1 MKASNVKVPALAGI
15 DQRIP
20 AAKATAAEM
29 ENWRSDTQTGGWN
42 NRLGYEKLLTS
53 TSTFAPFTALGRID
67 SVFCWSQRSAALR
80 WLLMESAGVL
90 YLVNYVRDELLTLES
105 NRRRPAN
112 DQYGSSFTPTAN
124 GLVITNGQR
133 VKRFIGWP
141 INLNA
146 SSIPD
151 RLLELAFVN
160 HGYELIPPAPS
171 PWAVEQGDDLY
182 NKTLPSKTTIANA
195 NPNQDRGLGV
205 LSANEEHDFR
215 WRLSF
220 VDQTGSE
227 SALSAPS
234 SSVSWTNSASPTNN
248 FRKVCALDIEV
259 GPPGTVARRLYRT
272 QYNTSEF
279 QFVAEIPNN
288 VERMYYDSVPGSQLG
303 ASAPVDLT
311 PMPSPRAR
319 FAALAANCMFFDGGP
334 ANPTAIFYSM
344 PGTPAQFSELDFFY
358 VGGNGGDVQGLAG
371 FYNSVIVFRERQI
384 DVITGTYPDFSIDAM
399 LLDAGGDAPQ
409 TTQAVPGHGIVFL
422 SNDGVYSL
430 TGGLEG
436 GSEAKVSIISGP
448 IQGFISRIN
457 RAVSAKSF
465 AVLCRR
471 WKEYQLWVPIDG
483 SSDINIGLIYHYQ
496 RQHWTVR
503 TGWPVACATSTPDGD
518 VVFGH
523 QAGANGNPNLESG
536 LFVMSAARQ
545 MGYQK
550 AGENF
555 VASEAPTSVYLSRL
569 ESMGSSVDKKH
580 LRYVYVN
587 QMTSGSNTTV
597 VQGEADR
604 GLFIN
609 PGSALA
615 SQPADREL
623 LPTFTS
629 GLSNEAAVWDSSTYV
644 QPVPTDVRYSIV
656 LDGAGYVQFRL
667 STTNDIVMTGY
678 TLGVVASATE
688 VIEGRAAATRRPT

>member
-1 MKASNVKVPALAGI
+1 MRASNVKVSFLEGI

-20 AAKATAAEM
+20 AGKATAAEM

-80 WLLMESAGVL
+80 WLLVESAGVL
-90 YLVNYVRDELLTLES
+90 YFVNYVRDALMTLES
-105 NRRRPAN
+105 NRPRMAI
-112 DQYGSSFTPTAN
+112 DSVPTTFVPTTN
-124 GLVITNGQR
+124 GLVIANGHR
-133 VKRFIGWP
+133 VKRFNGWP
-141 INLNA
+141 IDLKV
-146 SSIPD
+146 SSIPAPILS
-151 RLLELAFVN
+151 RAYVN
-160 HGYELIPPAPS
+160 HGYELRPPAPRGYDIDKN
-171 PWAVEQGDDLY
+171 ADDY
-182 NKTLPSKTTIANA
+182 NQDLGSSETNAEA
-195 NPNQDRGLGV
+195 NPNSDRGLGV
-205 LSANEEHDFR
+205 LTDDALSEYR
-215 WRLSF
+215 WRMSF

-227 SALSAPS
+227 SALSPPS
-234 SSVSWTNSASPTNN
+234 GAVSWQRAASSG
-248 FRKVCALDIEV
+248 RKVAALNIET

-272 QYNTSEF
+272 KYNTDTA
-279 QFVAEIPNN
+279 QFVVEIPNN
-288 VERMYYDSVPGSQLG
+288 VERLYYDSVPDGQLG
-303 ASAPVDLT
+303 SDAPDHLT
-311 PMPSPRAR
+311 PMPSPNAR
-319 FAALAANCMFFDGGP
+319 FVALAGNCMFFDGGP

-344 PGTPAQFSELDFFY
+344 PGTPAQFSELDFFV

-384 DVITGTYPDFSIDAM
+384 DVITGSYPDFTIDAM

-409 TTQAVPGHGIVFL
+409 TTQPVPGHGIVFL

-436 GSEAKVSIISGP
+436 GSEAKVSVISTP
-448 IQGFISRIN
+448 IQQYIQRIN
-457 RAVSAKSF
+457 RAVSAKSV

-496 RQHWTVR
+496 RKHWTVR
-503 TGWPVACATSTPDGD
+503 TGWPVSCVTSTPEGD
-518 VVFGH
+518 VIFGH
-523 QAGANGNPNLESG
+523 QAGANGNPDLESG

-545 MGYQK
+545 MGYLK

-555 VASEAPTSVYLSRL
+555 VNAEAPNSIYLSRL
-569 ESMGSSVDKKH
+569 EDMGESVDKKH

-587 QMTSGSNTTV
+587 QMTTGSNATP
-597 VQGEADR
+597 VQAEADR
-604 GLFIN
+604 GMLVN
-609 PGSALA
+609 TGPSLA
-615 SQPADREL
+615 SQPADRPL
-623 LPTFTS
+623 LPTYTS
-629 GLSNEAAVWDSSTYV
+629 GLSSEAAVWDTSNWV
-644 QPVPTDVRYSIV
+644 QPIPTDVRYSLV

-688 VIEGRAAATRRPT
+688 VIEGRAATTRRPT